1 MKRTRRN
8 HGAAFKA
15 QVALAACKGDKTL
28 AELTAQ
34 FGVHPT
40 QITEWKQQLLARAVD
55 VFGGTKSPSD
65 APDLKALH
73 AKIGQLALENDF
85 LGRSAH
91 QGGIAERKAMIKRTH
106 ALPMVRQCQLLA
118 LARSTAYYQRM
129 PMSSADLALM
139 RRIDELHL
147 AYPFAGARMLRD
159 LLRREGHR
167 IGRKRVRT
175 VMVRIGIDALYRK
188 PKTSQRH
195 PAHRVYPYLLRN
207 LEITRSNHVWAAD
220 ITYIPMTRGFV
231 YLFAVL
237 DWASRRVLAWRLSN
251 TLTTDFCI
259 EAVQE
264 ALASYGTPDIFNTD
278 QGCQFTSQEFA
289 GLLKDH
295 GIQISMDGRGCWRDN
310 VFVERLW
317 RSVKY
322 EEVYLHAYDGVSAAQ
337 QGLERYLMFYN
348 ERRPHRALDG
358 KTPDEVYC
366 DNLPTRLTAA

>member
-1 MKRTRRN
+1 
-8 HGAAFKA
+8 
-15 QVALAACKGDKTL
+15 
-28 AELTAQ
+28 
-34 FGVHPT
+34 
-40 QITEWKQQLLARAVD
+40 
-55 VFGGTKSPSD
+55 
-65 APDLKALH
+65 
-73 AKIGQLALENDF
+73 
-85 LGRSAH
+85 
-91 QGGIAERKAMIKRTH
+91 MINRTH
-106 ALPMVRQCQLLA
+106 ALPMVRQCQLLE
-118 LARSTAYYQRM
+118 LSRSTAYYQ
-129 PMSSADLALM
+129 PTPVSSADLALM

-147 AYPFAGARMLRD
+147 AYPFAGARMVRD

-195 PAHRVYPYLLRN
+195 PAHRVYPYLLRH

-237 DWASRRVLAWRLSN
+237 DWASRRVLAWRLAN

-264 ALASYGTPDIFNTD
+264 ALANYGTPDIFNTD

-289 GLLKDH
+289 RLLKDH
-295 GIQISMDGRGCWRDN
+295 GIQISMDGTGCWRDN

-322 EEVYLHAYDGVSAAQ
+322 EEVYLHAYDSVSAAH
-337 QGLERYLMFYN
+337 QGLGRYLTFYN
-348 ERRPHRALDG
+348 QHRPHKALDG
-358 KTPDEVYC
+358 NTPEEVYFE
-366 DNLPTRLTAA
+366 NLTTRLTAA